1 MHLNS
6 VLCITSSKLKSLH
19 VTLHTCLL
27 LSQDRVRRQETP
39 GGKLSCS
46 SSITL
51 ILVRIPTLRTLESYH
66 IDIMKIG
73 WNGNSEHA
81 VYDLYRRVLEAL
93 IASSASQKF
102 PFRILCNPHVHT
114 VSGLRSEPDGFSP
127 YLALCRLKIHFNIIL
142 PSTPISSEW
151 SDLFLLSNRN
161 LYEFLISSMQATC
174 TAHLT
179 LLHLI
184 VRNYL
189 VTCTH

>member
-1 MHLNS
+1 M
-6 VLCITSSKLKSLH
+6 
-19 VTLHTCLL
+19 
-27 LSQDRVRRQETP
+27 
-39 GGKLSCS
+39 
-46 SSITL
+46 
-51 ILVRIPTLRTLESYH
+51 LVRIPTFRTLESYH
-66 IDIMKIG
+66 IDIVKIG
-73 WNGNSEHA
+73 WNGNSKHA
-81 VYDLYRRVLEAL
+81 VYDLYRRVPETL
-93 IASSASQKF
+93 IASSF

-127 YLALCRLKIHFNIIL
+127 HLSLCRLKIHFNIIL
-142 PSTPISSEW
+142 PCTPISSEW

-161 LYEFLISSMQATC
+161 LYEFFISSMRATC